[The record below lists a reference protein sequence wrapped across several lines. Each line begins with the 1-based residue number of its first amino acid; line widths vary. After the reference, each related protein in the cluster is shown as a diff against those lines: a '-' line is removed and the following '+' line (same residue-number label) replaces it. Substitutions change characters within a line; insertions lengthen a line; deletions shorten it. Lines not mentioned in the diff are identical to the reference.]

1 MKLGI
6 EPHGYW
12 PRYSLKRETADEAHG
27 REHGHLLSLVAGLPD
42 SGIGCKRLFRDEVLV
57 VTLVFLRPS
66 TRDKVHVEPRH
77 FPEPSVDAYEGLPAH
92 LLLDLQRLPGH
103 SQNMVDFLYCAEL
116 TFLRFFDMVSK
127 FTDLNWLQFFVQAFR
142 GLIQLRGY
150 KAAAELLKKEK
161 TSDAVSPSNG
171 K

>member
-1 MKLGI
+1 MRTKDSRRIFFWISSDFLAT
-6 EPHGYW
+6 
-12 PRYSLKRETADEAHG
+12 PRTWLTS
-27 REHGHLLSLVAGLPD
+27 
-42 SGIGCKRLFRDEVLV
+42 
-57 VTLVFLRPS
+57 
-66 TRDKVHVEPRH
+66 
-77 FPEPSVDAYEGLPAH
+77 
-92 LLLDLQRLPGH
+92 
-103 SQNMVDFLYCAEL
+103 LYCAEL
-116 TFLRFFDMVSK
+116 AFLRFFDMVSK